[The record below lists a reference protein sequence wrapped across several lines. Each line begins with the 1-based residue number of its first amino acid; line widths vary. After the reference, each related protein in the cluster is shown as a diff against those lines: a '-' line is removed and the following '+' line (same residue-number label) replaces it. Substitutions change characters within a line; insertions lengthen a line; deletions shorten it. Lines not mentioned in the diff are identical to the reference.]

1 MKSGI
6 IRRMGDLG
14 RIAIPKEIRRVLK
27 LKDFEP
33 LEICVTKDG
42 ILLKKYEVEEQ
53 KMTNYIFVDNC
64 TEEMFAV
71 EANSKKEAKKIA
83 HEFFPEP
90 VYHDTATDMEVE
102 ILGIDVY

>member
-6 IRRMGDLG
+6 IRRMDDLG
-14 RIAIPKEIRRVLK
+14 RIVIPKEIRRVLK

-53 KMTNYIFVDNC
+53 KND
-64 TEEMFAV
+64 
-71 EANSKKEAKKIA
+71 
-83 HEFFPEP
+83 
-90 VYHDTATDMEVE
+90 
-102 ILGIDVY
+102 